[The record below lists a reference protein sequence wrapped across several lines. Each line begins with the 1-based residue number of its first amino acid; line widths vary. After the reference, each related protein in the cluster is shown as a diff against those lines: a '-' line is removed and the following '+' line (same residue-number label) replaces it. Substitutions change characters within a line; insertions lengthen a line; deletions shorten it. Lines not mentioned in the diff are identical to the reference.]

1 MILSRVPF
9 TELEHTRMTVLT
21 AHSYSDS
28 TASDHVVE
36 SEPGIIFTLMPRK
49 VEFSRLLMLRIQA
62 YRAKLKAQKWKRNQ
76 SSTMLAL
83 LDP

>member
-21 AHSYSDS
+21 AHSSS
-28 TASDHVVE
+28 TPIANDQVME

-62 YRAKLKAQKWKRNQ
+62 YRAK
-76 SSTMLAL
+76 
-83 LDP
+83 